1 MLRASKAIL
10 CALAADVVIVGSAV
24 RQQLNTDGSSGAAQV
39 MGRIGALLQTRGGAG
54 DEVLNNLRSLALQ
67 KITPGAT
74 DSLNE
79 ALTKVIAEL
88 ETEVETKIKSWH
100 LDTQR
105 AIDAAVDALRGA
117 TTNAVDEKQ
126 TADGLD
132 GAWYSCVTDEK
143 AKRVAIEEAEEALQ
157 QARDSQIEPCQQQED
172 RKATGAQPQADT
184 LKFFCD
190 ISTHGNCDA
199 QIANYKA
206 QVDSM
211 ISGVKAETQ
220 AAVESWTEAK
230 NACDAAKAD
239 VVAKQS
245 ALGDATSAWHDA
257 RSSCKEKH
265 ESRQVALCMFGEA
278 LQRKCGK
285 ATEYRDHIEA
295 VEKENGNEY
304 SRPDR
309 VKEWKAV
316 AATKCMLSKVIAG
329 GEISGTTLDECENT
343 INFDNDVGVLD
354 EKQGEF
360 AELTSPAKF
369 TCNEDTITFSGEIWE
384 VPTGEAPASSEY
396 VSRPFAPEVSLDEDS
411 SPFAL
416 CSGDASPPDEAGPG
430 KDV

>member
-39 MGRIGALLQTRGGAG
+39 IDRIGALLQTRGGAG

-79 ALTKVIAEL
+79 ALTKVIAQL
-88 ETEVETKIKSWH
+88 ETDVETKIKSWH

-230 NACDAAKAD
+230 
-239 VVAKQS
+239 
-245 ALGDATSAWHDA
+245 
-257 RSSCKEKH
+257 
-265 ESRQVALCMFGEA
+265 
-278 LQRKCGK
+278 KCLRRCQG
-285 ATEYRDHIEA
+285 R
-295 VEKENGNEY
+295 
-304 SRPDR
+304 
-309 VKEWKAV
+309 
-316 AATKCMLSKVIAG
+316 CG
-329 GEISGTTLDECENT
+329 GETEC
-343 INFDNDVGVLD
+343 
-354 EKQGEF
+354 
-360 AELTSPAKF
+360 
-369 TCNEDTITFSGEIWE
+369 
-384 VPTGEAPASSEY
+384 
-396 VSRPFAPEVSLDEDS
+396 SRRCD
-411 SPFAL
+411 
-416 CSGDASPPDEAGPG
+416 
-430 KDV
+430 